1 MSYTGTFAM
10 QWPQK
15 GREMMNIRMSR
26 PSEASDIIQIWKT
39 SVDATHDFLTAHDR
53 QAIEKEVVGFFSE
66 TPVWVATNQE
76 DQPLGFMFLHD
87 GHLEALFVDASARG
101 LGVGKAL
108 ISHALALHPDLS
120 VDVNEQNQQ
129 AVGFYQH
136 MGFEVSGRS
145 ERDNQGRAYPL
156 LHLSKVSVM

>member
-1 MSYTGTFAM
+1 ML
-10 QWPQK
+10 K
-15 GREMMNIRMSR
+15 IRMSQ
-26 PSEASDIIQIWKT
+26 PSEAPEIIQIWRN
-39 SVDATHDFLTAHDR
+39 SVDATHDFLTANDR
-53 QAIEKEVVGFFSE
+53 QEIEKEVVGFFSQ
-66 TPVWVATNQE
+66 TPVWVATNEE
-76 DQPLGFMFLHD
+76 DQPIGFMFLHE

-101 LGVGKAL
+101 LGVGKQL

-145 ERDNQGRAYPL
+145 DLDGQGRAYPL
-156 LHLSKVSVM
+156 LHLKKAQAV